1 MLLDRVAAQLR
12 VAVYSDTISFIM
24 STVTCVVGQERIERY
39 VCFSFKNK
47 NRLFNIMV
55 AENDQA
61 AAAAAAAAVL
71 TPSRH

>member
-1 MLLDRVAAQLR
+1 
-12 VAVYSDTISFIM
+12 M

-39 VCFSFKNK
+39 VCFFFTNK